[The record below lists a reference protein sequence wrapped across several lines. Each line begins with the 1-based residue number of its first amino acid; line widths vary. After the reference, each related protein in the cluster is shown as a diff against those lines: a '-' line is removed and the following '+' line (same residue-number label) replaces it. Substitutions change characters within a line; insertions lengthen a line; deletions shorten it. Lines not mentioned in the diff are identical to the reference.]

1 MIHKRYLIL
10 FFLYFIIKINKNM
23 ILKKLQQKKLKLLFL
38 LKNLIK
44 KIK

>member
-23 ILKKLQQKKLKLLFL
+23 ILKKLEEFNKK
-38 LKNLIK
+38 N
-44 KIK
+44 

>member
-23 ILKKLQQKKLKLLFL
+23 ILKKLEEFNKKNIFIK
-38 LKNLIK
+38 KSDK